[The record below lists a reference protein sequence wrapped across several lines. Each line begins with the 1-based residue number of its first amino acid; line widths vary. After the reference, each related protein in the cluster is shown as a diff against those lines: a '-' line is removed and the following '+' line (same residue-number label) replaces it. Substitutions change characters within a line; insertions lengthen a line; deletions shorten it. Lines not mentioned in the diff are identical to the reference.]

1 MNVVIYARYSSHNQ
15 TECSIDGQLKVCYE
29 YAKQNDLTVIH
40 EYIDRAITGTTDNR
54 EQFQKML
61 TDSEKQQFQGVLV
74 YQLDRFG
81 RGDIQDALNENKL
94 NKNGVEVISAKENFS
109 KDPSGQ
115 LLKGVIRSVNQYYS
129 NELSVK
135 VKRGMDLNAD
145 KCYYNGGS
153 VPLGLKL
160 KVVEELNGPFGKKIK
175 KKKYVIDKEKAP
187 IIKKIFEMYIND
199 HTMFDIIRYL
209 NAQHLKTSQ
218 DKEFNKNSI
227 RTILTNKK
235 YIGIYSYNGEE
246 TKGGIPRIIDDE
258 TFYKAQEKLSSNR
271 LAPARKRAKTQYLLT
286 TKLFCGNCK
295 SMMVGVSGTS
305 QNGKLHTYYSCKG
318 SWKQMCRRKNI
329 PQLYIEDMVVRQAR
343 RILTKKNIDI
353 IANAVVEYTEQQN
366 DELNIE
372 RLKKLLA
379 KNKKEKDK
387 LLDSLKEC
395 DIDIV
400 KTAIFEEIK
409 KVEEERLEIE
419 SQLRIEESNQIN
431 ITVPQVK
438 AFLELMR
445 NGKIN
450 DFKYRQMLINMLV
463 YKVYVYDDNITV
475 IFTLENK
482 QISVRVPD
490 ITKIESSYLSKS
502 PQPKSGSA
510 SAFAE
515 FFLYKAT
522 P

>member
-29 YAKQNDLTVIH
+29 YAKQNDLTIIH

-61 TDSEKQQFQGVLV
+61 TDSEKKQFQGVLV

-81 RGDIQDALNENKL
+81 RGDIQDALNEHKL

-175 KKKYVIDKEKAP
+175 KKKYIIDEEKAP

-199 HTMFDIIRYL
+199 HTMFDIIRFL

-246 TKGGIPRIIDDE
+246 KKGGIPRIIDDD
-258 TFYKAQEKLSSNR
+258 TFYKAQEKLANNR

-305 QNGKLHTYYSCKG
+305 CNGKLHTYYSCKG
-318 SWKQMCRRKNI
+318 SWKQICRRKNI
-329 PQLYIEDMVVRQAR
+329 PQLYIEDIVVKQAR

-353 IANAVVEYTEQQN
+353 IANAVVEYTEKQN

-409 KVEEERLEIE
+409 KIEEERLEIE
-419 SQLRIEESNQIN
+419 SQLRIEENNQVN
-431 ITVPQVK
+431 ITVPELK
-438 AFLELMR
+438 AFLELMKKG
-445 NGKIN
+445 NIH
-450 DFKYRQMLINMLV
+450 DFKYRQMLINMLI
-463 YKVYVYDDNITV
+463 YKVYVYDDNITI

-482 QISVRVPD
+482 RVQARVPD

-502 PQPKSGSA
+502 PQPRRNKC
-510 SAFAE
+510 FDCC
-515 FFLYKAT
+515 FVLQNN
-522 P
+522 